1 MLLAALASMLLMYI
15 PHLTHRLLWALV
27 ALTLLG
33 GCESKTRL
41 FQSTYEKY
49 YREQRRITKSPIIKL
64 RDDDPSYLAYRH
76 KIRPGDELEV
86 TIMNLPTELK
96 QGQNIVISEA
106 RLQTSAGN
114 TFTGIVSHDGYF
126 YIPLIPRLYVE
137 GKVTDEV
144 VNMVQQ
150 ELSKLYDNP
159 VATCMVTNLNL
170 YLFGFGGA
178 LGGGVGGGGMGFS
191 MENAANAI
199 EIKTEKISLIEALA
213 HARGISFVN
222 KVKKVKIIRNYDSDN
237 LQIIWLDLRDINVLK
252 KNAINV
258 YADDIIYAEA
268 RPVFQLF
275 SLLSPYLQVVNL
287 GISMTVL
294 VLNIIL

>member
-15 PHLTHRLLWALV
+15 PHLTHRLLWAL
-27 ALTLLG
+27 LILPLLS

-49 YREQRRITKSPIIKL
+49 YKEQRRITKSPIIKL

-86 TIMNLPTELK
+86 TIMNMPPELQ
-96 QGQNIVISEA
+96 QGQNTVLAEA
-106 RLQTSAGN
+106 RLQSNSGTS
-114 TFTGIVSHDGYF
+114 FKGIVSHDGYY

-150 ELSKLYDNP
+150 ELGKLYDNP
-159 VATCMVTNLNL
+159 VATCNVTNLNL

-178 LGGGVGGGGMGFS
+178 MGVMGGAGFS
-191 MENAANAI
+191 AENSANNVP
-199 EIKTEKISLIEALA
+199 IKTEKVSLIEALA
-213 HARGISFVN
+213 YARGISFVN
-222 KVKKVKIIRNYDSDN
+222 KVQKVKIIRNYDSDN

-258 YADDIIYAEA
+258 YADDIIYAET
-268 RPVFQLF
+268 RPVFQFF
-275 SLLSPYLQVVNL
+275 SLISPYLQVINI

-294 VLNIIL
+294 VLNFIL